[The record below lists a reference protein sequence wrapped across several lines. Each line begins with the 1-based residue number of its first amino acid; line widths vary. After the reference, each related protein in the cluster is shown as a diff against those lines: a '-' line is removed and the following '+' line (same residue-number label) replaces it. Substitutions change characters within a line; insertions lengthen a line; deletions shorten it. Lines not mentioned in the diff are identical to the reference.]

1 MGAGKEQREAP
12 SLGVQSLSHTKCS
25 WNVTA
30 SLSRVQRMGG
40 SAPLPPSARL
50 LQGEGEQKLSPG
62 SPQPGDVGVPE
73 AISSSVAPT
82 ESCHHRPGG
91 AGSCPDA
98 GAACPVASPG
108 GPVTGKATRQMAA
121 EKCHSVGREGRPACH
136 QPSSHAA
143 VHGVGPGAAPAA
155 PRPEDQSIATNATTR
170 SGLSQRLPA
179 GGSSLPSALTSVVF
193 ISVFSLSHCAEPR
206 V

>member
-30 SLSRVQRMGG
+30 SQSRVQGMGG

-50 LQGEGEQKLSPG
+50 LQGEGEQHLSPA

-73 AISSSVAPT
+73 ATSSSVAPT
-82 ESCHHRPGG
+82 ESCHHRPAG

-98 GAACPVASPG
+98 GAACPVDPGWGKRRCRWLRRNVTVWAGRAASL
-108 GPVTGKATRQMAA
+108 ATSPPRTLQFVG
-121 EKCHSVGREGRPACH
+121 SVPELLQ
-136 QPSSHAA
+136 QPLAL
-143 VHGVGPGAAPAA
+143 
-155 PRPEDQSIATNATTR
+155 ED
-170 SGLSQRLPA
+170 
-179 GGSSLPSALTSVVF
+179 
-193 ISVFSLSHCAEPR
+193 
-206 V
+206 